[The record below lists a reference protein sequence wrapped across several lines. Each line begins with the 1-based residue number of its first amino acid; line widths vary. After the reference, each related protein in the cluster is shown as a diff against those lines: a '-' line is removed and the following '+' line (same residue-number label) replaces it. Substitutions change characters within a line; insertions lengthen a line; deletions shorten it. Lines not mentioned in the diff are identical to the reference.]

1 MRHGNCAT
9 RAGQFDRGVS
19 RVTRPPRTI
28 NESLKNTEST
38 TGNLYNF
45 HEKFL
50 SYIRVFT
57 DLEYIVICSIRYIG
71 KIKKSRKIFHID
83 IFFISFN

>member
-28 NESLKNTEST
+28 NESLKKTEST
-38 TGNLYNF
+38 TGNF

-50 SYIRVFT
+50 SYICVFT

-71 KIKKSRKIFHID
+71 KIKKSRKIFRID